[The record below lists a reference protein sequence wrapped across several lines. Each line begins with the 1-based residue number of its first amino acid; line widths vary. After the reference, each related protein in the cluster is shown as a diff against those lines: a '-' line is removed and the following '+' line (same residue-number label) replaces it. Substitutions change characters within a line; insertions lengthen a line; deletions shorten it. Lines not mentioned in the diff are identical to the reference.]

1 MATRREFL
9 QQGFGVTAASV
20 LALPLIG
27 CASGNSARQGN
38 TSAQAAPPKA
48 SAARPA
54 APAVVTESKTAASKP
69 AMGHASAQSAP
80 SGLSG
85 SRGELEP
92 PPDIFDAQALDL
104 EFWLKPRTI
113 EVYRPASNERA
124 KLLYWRDG
132 EVIDSAYQDLCHL
145 LRDVNGKATANIDPK
160 LFETLWGTQA
170 FVRRYGI
177 DTPLEI
183 LSGYRTPASN
193 NKLREA
199 GVPAARQSLHVVGRA
214 ADIRIGNLNSEV
226 LGGLVRSFR
235 QGGVGFYY
243 RAGPRGGWIHA
254 DTGLNRTWKG

>member
-1 MATRREFL
+1 MASRRQFL

-27 CASGNSARQGN
+27 CGTTTPRN
-38 TSAQAAPPKA
+38 TSTTTAAAAKPAKPV
-48 SAARPA
+48 ARPA
-54 APAVVTESKTAASKP
+54 APAVITESKTASVMP
-69 AMGHASAQSAP
+69 HASQQSAP
-80 SGLSG
+80 SGKS
-85 SRGELEP
+85 SELEP

-104 EFWLKPRTI
+104 EFWLRPRTI

-145 LRDVNGKATANIDPK
+145 LRDVNGKETAKIDPK
-160 LFETLWGTQA
+160 LFETLWGAQA
-170 FVRRYGI
+170 FVRRFGI

-199 GVPAARQSLHVVGRA
+199 GVPAARQSLHMVGRA
-214 ADIRIGNLNSEV
+214 ADIRIVNLNEEV
-226 LGGLVRSFR
+226 LGGLVKSFR

-243 RAGPRGGWIHA
+243 RGGPRGGWIHA